1 MKADVAAAAAAE
13 VPTMMMDLEKGKLP
27 QDEVQSN
34 KTIDDAPLDD
44 APFEPYLEL
53 RQIAE
58 LHPESRV
65 DLANIEKSAGLS
77 SNEAARRLITY
88 GKNSLTPPPKTPE
101 WRLLLKQFQN
111 TFLLLLNASAVL
123 SLVAYFL
130 TKDVTNLYLAI
141 VLAVVVFMTGYAQYH
156 EESKAYKIM
165 DSFSRMLATTCTVIR
180 DQKQQKVQVE
190 QLVPGDLVLVNNGD
204 KVPADMVLLLCRGLK
219 TENSSLTGESEPIAC
234 TDRVSSVGTRMFECK
249 NMAFNS
255 SLCFDGTAIGLVM
268 RTGDKT
274 AIGTIAKLASDTEQ
288 RESTLQKEVRNFVKL
303 IAIVAVTMAA
313 LCFVISVYLQKA
325 KTANDIIKLFVNGFL
340 IIIVANVPQGL
351 PSTVIS
357 LLSLA
362 ARNMALRSV
371 LVKRLDCVE
380 TLGSTSI
387 ICSDKTGTLTK
398 NEMTVTG
405 IWCNQRLV
413 KRHRREAK
421 SMFGQ
426 DPQALLYRAS
436 ILCNRGQPI
445 SDSDQVVESET
456 IRESQRKRISNVSR
470 LSWRGSVQK
479 SALSVDVQVPTFS
492 GNPSDIAL
500 LTYCDQLYSVT
511 SLRKDYPILFEV
523 PFNSTNKWQLVVV
536 KSVGGKEEKEDEEKV
551 EYEVL
556 MKGAPEVILGK
567 CRTYASRNDLSGNVE
582 ITEAFRQEFTETYE
596 NFASQGRR
604 VLALCSRTFQ
614 ASKDF
619 DCSAGDGNNTFNF
632 PTTDLNFIGLVAI
645 MDPPRDNVPEA
656 IAKCHRAGV
665 KVFMVTGDHP
675 FTAKAIAKQVGL
687 LKGDNNI
694 ELLEDER
701 TPESDWNSCEGAI
714 VHGSSIDGLTDEQ
727 WHAILSKPGVCFA
740 RTTPAHKLLIVKKCQ
755 TLMGAIVA
763 VTGDGVNDAPAL
775 KQADVGVAMGLN
787 GSAVAQDSADILLM
801 DDNFASIVY
810 AIEEGRMIFANIK
823 KTIAYTMAHIFPEV
837 FSAILSL
844 LGGLPAGL
852 TALQVLTID
861 LGTEMGPAISLAYE
875 KAEGDL
881 MDRKPRDPLKDRLV
895 SPVLLLY
902 SYVTSGAVITIG
914 CLLAYMFTYS
924 QNDLLLSDFH
934 SPGLDASGG
943 DFFSLT
949 ASEPVEVQRTG
960 RTYSADEQ
968 RQIFSEAATAF
979 YITLTMAQFCHI
991 WVCKTRTS
999 SLFKHGFG
1007 NKLTFYGV
1015 AFGLSLVIL
1024 FSYVPG
1030 VQSFVGSANVGWIPW
1045 VCGIAAGSVL
1055 WVYNEGS
1062 KWYFRH
1068 ATPGDVLVRIFAW

>member
-1 MKADVAAAAAAE
+1 
-13 VPTMMMDLEKGKLP
+13 
-27 QDEVQSN
+27 
-34 KTIDDAPLDD
+34 
-44 APFEPYLEL
+44 
-53 RQIAE
+53 
-58 LHPESRV
+58 
-65 DLANIEKSAGLS
+65 
-77 SNEAARRLITY
+77 
-88 GKNSLTPPPKTPE
+88 
-101 WRLLLKQFQN
+101 
-111 TFLLLLNASAVL
+111 
-123 SLVAYFL
+123 
-130 TKDVTNLYLAI
+130 
-141 VLAVVVFMTGYAQYH
+141 
-156 EESKAYKIM
+156 
-165 DSFSRMLATTCTVIR
+165 
-180 DQKQQKVQVE
+180 
-190 QLVPGDLVLVNNGD
+190 LVPGDLVLVNNGD

-313 LCFVISVYLQKA
+313 LCFIVSVYLQKA
-325 KTANDIIKLFVNGFL
+325 KTANEIIKLFVNGFL

-405 IWCNQRLV
+405 VWCNRRLV
-413 KRHRREAK
+413 KRHRQEAT

-436 ILCNRGQPI
+436 ILCNRGQSI
-445 SDSDQVVESET
+445 SDDDQVVESET
-456 IRESQRKRISNVSR
+456 IRELQRKRISNVSR

-479 SALSVDVQVPTFS
+479 SALSLDMRVPTFS

-536 KSVGGKEEKEDEEKV
+536 KSVGRKEEEEDEENV

-567 CRTYASRNDLSGNVE
+567 CRTYASRNASSGSVE

-619 DCSAGDGNNTFNF
+619 NCSAGDGINTFNF
-632 PTTDLNFIGLVAI
+632 PTTDLHFIGLVAI

-694 ELLEDER
+694 ELLEDEI
-701 TPESDWNSCEGAI
+701 TSESDWNSCEGAI
-714 VHGSSIDGLTDEQ
+714 VHGSRIDGLTDEQ
-727 WHAILSKPGVCFA
+727 WHTILSKPGVCFA

-837 FSAILSL
+837 ISAIISL

-861 LGTEMGPAISLAYE
+861 LGTELGPAISLAYE

-902 SYVTSGAVITIG
+902 SYVTSGAVITTG
-914 CLLAYMFTYS
+914 CILAYMFTYG

-960 RTYSADEQ
+960 RTYSAAEQ

-1015 AFGLSLVIL
+1015 AFGLALVIF

-1030 VQSFVGSANVGWIPW
+1030 VQSFVGSATVGWIPW

-1055 WVYNEGS
+1055 WIYNEGS

-1068 ATPGDVLVRIFAW
+1068 ATPGNVLVRIFAW